1 MKNVKKH
8 GEIVMRYGGDEF
20 VLMGTGYDD
29 KMAEECINS
38 IEHAMVEVNESGAH
52 PFSLEASIGY
62 FITTLDDKEKL
73 NSIIEEAD
81 REMYKKKYVK
91 KALKRTVKQ

>member
-20 VLMGTGYDD
+20 VLLAIDYDD
-29 KMAEECINS
+29 RMADECVS
-38 IEHAMVEVNESGAH
+38 TIEKAMNDVNEAGTH
-52 PFSLEASIGY
+52 PFSIEASIGY
-62 FITTLDDKEKL
+62 FITTLDEKEKL

-91 KALKRTVKQ
+91 KALKRTTKQ